1 MGKRKSR
8 TRRQKVE
15 TSLREIDGIV
25 DSAVQAPISAEEASR
40 LKNLI
45 HKLAD
50 IDEPEMRS
58 TERLATLSPETGA
71 GTGAVDARP
80 ARKGHGRNGASSYPG
95 AKREV
100 LSNPDLS
107 PGCAC
112 PECQSGKVYRSPDQN
127 PLLRVRGG
135 PPLEASV
142 YEREQYR
149 CNLCGQVFQ
158 PPIPAEIGSE
168 RYDETVP
175 SAIAQLKYGSGMPF
189 YRLEQLQALFG
200 VPMPAATQWDLV
212 EEAATLIRPAFEE
225 LVRQAA
231 QAELFQ
237 SDDTSMRVL
246 QLQRPDGDK
255 RTGVFTT
262 GLVAVSEGRQI
273 AVYRTGAKHAGENL
287 AAKGWTGGSST
298 DE

>member
-1 MGKRKSR
+1 MGKRRSR

-25 DSAVQAPISAEEASR
+25 DSAVQAPISAEEAAR
-40 LKNLI
+40 LKGLI

-50 IDEPEMRS
+50 LDEPEMRS
-58 TERLATLSPETGA
+58 TERLAVLSPETTGGA
-71 GTGAVDARP
+71 TPVEAGAT

-100 LSNPDLS
+100 LPNPGLS
-107 PGCAC
+107 TGCAC

-127 PLLRVRGG
+127 PLVRVRGG
-135 PPLEASV
+135 PPLEAWV

-158 PPIPAEIGSE
+158 PPIPAEVGSE

-189 YRLEQLQALFG
+189 NRLDQLQALFG

-212 EEAATLIRPAFEE
+212 EAAASLVRPAFEE
-225 LVRQAA
+225 LIRQAA

-237 SDDTSMRVL
+237 NDDTSMRVL
-246 QLQRPDGDK
+246 QLQRPEGDK
-255 RTGVFTT
+255 RTGVFTS
-262 GLVAVSEGRQI
+262 GLLANTQGHQI
-273 AVYRTGAKHAGENL
+273 AVLNWIRFPRYPSFG
-287 AAKGWTGGSST
+287 
-298 DE
+298 